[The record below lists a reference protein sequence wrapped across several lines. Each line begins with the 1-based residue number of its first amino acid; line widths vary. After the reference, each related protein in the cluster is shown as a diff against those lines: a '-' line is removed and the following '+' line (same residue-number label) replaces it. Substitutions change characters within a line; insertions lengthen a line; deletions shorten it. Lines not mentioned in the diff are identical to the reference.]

1 MPETP
6 LKTEAE
12 IHAAVFPDDRW
23 IYDPVS
29 KSAIARDLL
38 RSCSCGSARFVY
50 VARPGVGGQI
60 DAHVYCQHCRENR
73 EFRWCRM
80 KREGDVVYADLDAAS
95 GRVTYTRQEAEIRRL
110 MPAAKPEQNTNG

>member
-12 IHAAVFPDDRW
+12 IYAELFPADRW

-38 RSCSCGSARFVY
+38 KPCPCGSTRFVY
-50 VARPGVGGQI
+50 VARPGRVRGQI
-60 DAHVYCQHCRENR
+60 DAHVYCRQCWENR
-73 EFRWCRM
+73 RFHMNR
-80 KREGDVVYADLDAAS
+80 KGDVVYADLDAMT
-95 GRVTYTRQEAEIRRL
+95 GRVTYTRQEDEVRRL
-110 MPAAKPEQNTNG
+110 MPPAKPEDNTNG